1 MKKRQLEIDPEL
13 AMFCY
18 ERHLTARDIAK
29 LCQVTQTTAKQ
40 WLDHHFA
47 PGEHYELW
55 NYLNALAIEMS
66 ARKNGGKP
74 PNHSAKFSK
83 AQIARI
89 AKLAAS
95 KTELVIKDELEIAK
109 RNKALDD
116 YLEDIG

>member
-1 MKKRQLEIDPEL
+1 MKKRNLEIDPEL

-18 ERHLTARDIAK
+18 ERHLTARDIAT

-47 PGEHYELW
+47 PGEHLELW
-55 NYLNALAIEMS
+55 EYLNALAIEMT

-74 PNHSAKFSK
+74 PAHSGLTKS
-83 AQIARI
+83 QVSRI
-89 AKLAAS
+89 EKLAAS
-95 KTELVIKDELEIAK
+95 KTELVIKDEQEIAK